1 MMRKPSPVGGGFSIL
16 MIESA
21 AMDEAKRYFLEGV
34 KAEIPL
40 LIGVFPFGMIY
51 GALALNA
58 GLTAF
63 ASQMMSS
70 IVFAGSSQFIAA
82 QLAKDAAPGLVII
95 LTIAVVNL
103 RHMLYSASL
112 APYLKHLPMKWK
124 ALLSY
129 LLTDEAYAP
138 SIIKYEEEG
147 LKPFSHWF
155 LLGAGFSLWFTWQVS
170 TALGVFLGA
179 EIPEELPLDFALPL
193 TFIAMVVP
201 VLKKMPMVAAALS
214 AGVTALL
221 AYNLPFKLGLILAA
235 FVGIVVGTVL
245 DELRSSKGAQ

>member
-1 MMRKPSPVGGGFSIL
+1 MS
-16 MIESA
+16 
-21 AMDEAKRYFLEGV
+21 EAKNFFWDGV

-51 GALALNA
+51 GALALNS
-58 GLTAF
+58 GLSTL

-70 IVFAGSSQFIAA
+70 MVFAGSAQFITT
-82 QLAKDAAPGLVII
+82 QLINEGAPIFVMI

-112 APYLKHLPMKWK
+112 APYLKHLSTKWK
-124 ALLSY
+124 ALLAY

-138 SIIKYEEEG
+138 SIIRYEKEG
-147 LKPFSHWF
+147 LQPHSHWF
-155 LLGAGFSLWFTWQVS
+155 LLGAGLALWTNWQIS
-170 TALGVFLGA
+170 TALGIFLGGS
-179 EIPEELPLDFALPL
+179 IPDNLQLDFALPL

-221 AYNLPFKLGLILAA
+221 AFSLPFKLGLILAA
-235 FVGIVVGTVL
+235 LVGILVGTFL
-245 DELRSSKGAQ
+245 EKLNPQRGRDEQ